1 MVNTKTKKHP
11 DYFVIVDVD
20 AGFMN
25 KTEVITCSNF
35 NSAVNMYRKMSDM
48 YGKFSC
54 RIAQEVVGYGET
66 I

>member
-1 MVNTKTKKHP
+1 MTKAKIKKHT
-11 DYFVIVDVD
+11 DFFVIVDID

-25 KTEVITCSNF
+25 KTEVITCSTF
-35 NSAVNMYRKMSDM
+35 NTAVKMYRKMSDM